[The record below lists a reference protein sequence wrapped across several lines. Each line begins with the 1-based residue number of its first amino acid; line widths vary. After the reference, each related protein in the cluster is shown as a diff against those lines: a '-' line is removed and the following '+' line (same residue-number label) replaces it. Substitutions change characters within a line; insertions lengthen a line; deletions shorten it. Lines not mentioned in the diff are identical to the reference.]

1 MDIDCPEIV
10 SEVTTIFK
18 RYERGLV
25 TNDVKTLNA
34 LFHSDPRTIRYAAR
48 KILTATMQSRHFALG
63 ARRPD
68 WRGHC

>member
-10 SEVTTIFK
+10 AEVTTIFK

-48 KILTATMQSRHFALG
+48 KI
-63 ARRPD
+63 
-68 WRGHC
+68 